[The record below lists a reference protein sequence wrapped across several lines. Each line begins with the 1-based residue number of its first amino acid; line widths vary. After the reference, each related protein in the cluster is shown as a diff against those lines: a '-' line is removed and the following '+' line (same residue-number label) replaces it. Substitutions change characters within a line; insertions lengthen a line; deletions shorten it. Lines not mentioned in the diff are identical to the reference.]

1 MTWSLNNN
9 PFNTNPILWIIPS
22 KYLSSAPTSLHF
34 YCLHQIPALPS
45 DLASWLVLPSLIH
58 TPQHSWSELL
68 KITFWASCSPAQNL
82 SIWSKKP
89 KLFFPSFQCVM
100 LFLTPGSLHAF
111 FSVLEGLQHPT
122 YSFSTYL
129 KQHSSQTLL
138 GRAFPYNLTNYYLKY
153 ILL

>member
-1 MTWSLNNN
+1 MTWSLNTN

-22 KYLSSAPTSLHF
+22 KYLSSVSTSLHF

-89 KLFFPSFQCVM
+89 KFFFPSFQCVM
-100 LFLTPGSLHAF
+100 LFLTPGSLHV
-111 FSVLEGLQHPT
+111 FSQFWKVFNILLIFQH
-122 YSFSTYL
+122 L
-129 KQHSSQTLL
+129 SQTALISNIARESVPL
-138 GRAFPYNLTNYYLKY
+138 
-153 ILL
+153 